1 MASWDDGGRHAH
13 TTVGRFEKVELRK
26 YDHGFLG
33 TAAYHAPLMDRIQ
46 RSPLDLSVVVAVLPI
61 LLQVLNEDEPEKY
74 AFRESATRSPRA
86 LLQ

>member
-1 MASWDDGGRHAH
+1 
-13 TTVGRFEKVELRK
+13 VGRFEKVELRK

-61 LLQVLNEDEPEKY
+61 LRQVLYGDESEKH
-74 AFRESATRSPRA
+74 AFRESVSATRSPRA
-86 LLQ
+86 SLQ